1 MKIEDKG
8 VITEFEVIS
17 SMGVLSEINL
27 YLAVSRHSCGNWMA
41 GGSSYDKNALIDSL
55 RRFSSSEETYIY
67 CVKVP
72 VKNLV
77 AL

>member
-8 VITEFEVIS
+8 VISEFEA
-17 SMGVLSEINL
+17 MPSEVDL
-27 YLAVSRHSCGNWMA
+27 YLSVVSYSQGSWIQ
-41 GGSSYDKNALIDSL
+41 GGQSYDKNELIKMLQSYSGIEAA
-55 RRFSSSEETYIY
+55 RIY

-77 AL
+77 TL